1 MLFVA
6 VGYAE
11 EINDLDPAQINLL
24 TLNLLEILQGPWE
37 DHQLPIVYIEDGPPT
52 DGEESELSGP
62 VAKRSRYYRQYPFK
76 RHTSRH
82 RM

>member
-6 VGYAE
+6 VGFPE
-11 EINDLDPAQINLL
+11 ETNDLNPAQINLL

-37 DHQLPIVYIEDGPPT
+37 DHQLPIVYIEDMPT

-76 RHTSRH
+76 RHNSRH